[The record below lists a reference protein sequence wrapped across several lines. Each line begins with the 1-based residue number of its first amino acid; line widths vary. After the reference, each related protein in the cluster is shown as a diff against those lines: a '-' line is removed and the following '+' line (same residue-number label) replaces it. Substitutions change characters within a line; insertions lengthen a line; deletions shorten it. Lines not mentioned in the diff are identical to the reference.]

1 MSKCGVS
8 IVLLLIVS
16 LMETQGKKYFVTY
29 TPDDYVPVPDF
40 DVAKWGGFYAMN
52 SLFKPEFGIDTK
64 IIEHDPPTRD
74 PTLYDRESDDKKKE
88 FVAGSQ
94 QRSPKRQS
102 QSSSTLGSA
111 THRLKSW
118 WNSLSASSSS
128 VKTENTREVDPRDDP
143 RHYLESNE
151 YDFRAHHKNVLVRIS
166 RNDFK
171 TQILC

>member
-1 MSKCGVS
+1 MMSKRVS
-8 IVLLLIVS
+8 FVLWLV
-16 LMETQGKKYFVTY
+16 LMVQTQGKKYFVTY
-29 TPDDYVPVPDF
+29 PPDDYVPVPDF

-74 PTLYDRESDDKKKE
+74 PTLYDQESDDKKKE

-94 QRSPKRQS
+94 QRS

-143 RHYLESNE
+143 S
-151 YDFRAHHKNVLVRIS
+151 
-166 RNDFK
+166 
-171 TQILC
+171 C

>member
-1 MSKCGVS
+1 
-8 IVLLLIVS
+8 
-16 LMETQGKKYFVTY
+16 
-29 TPDDYVPVPDF
+29 
-40 DVAKWGGFYAMN
+40 MN

-74 PTLYDRESDDKKKE
+74 PTLYDQESDDKE

-151 YDFRAHHKNVLVRIS
+151 YDFRAHHKNILIHIS

-171 TQILC
+171 HTDTLLMNTWDSLSKRRIIKYGQKESLILERNCMFVVSRDSMRFR